1 MKKALVCCAGG
12 FIGGHLV
19 RRLKDDVYWVRGV
32 NIKMHEYVESA
43 GDEFVKSDLRLLG
56 VILRVLFDLTIN
68 KHTFIII

>member
-1 MKKALVCCAGG
+1 MKNALVCGAGG

-43 GDEFVKSDLRLLG
+43 GDKFVKGDLGLIG
-56 VILRVLFDLTIN
+56 VILQVLFHLTIN